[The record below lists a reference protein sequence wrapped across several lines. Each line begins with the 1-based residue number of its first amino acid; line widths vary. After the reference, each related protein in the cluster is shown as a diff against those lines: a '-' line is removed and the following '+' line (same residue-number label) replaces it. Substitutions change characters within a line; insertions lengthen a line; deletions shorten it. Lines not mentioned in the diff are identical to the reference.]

1 MTQLKGNYGS
11 AYDVFA
17 ENYNYEVDYLDEP
30 SKSYK
35 SKNMKVDL
43 DARTMKLDLSSS
55 APKVEKG
62 QKVEL

>member
-1 MTQLKGNYGS
+1 MKGNYGS

-17 ENYNYEVDYLDEP
+17 GNYYYKVSYLDEP
-30 SKSYK
+30 TKSYQL
-35 SKNMKVDL
+35 MRVDL
-43 DARTMKLDLSSS
+43 DVRAMKLDLSSS